1 MKKVILTEAKF
12 RKLLNE
18 IRFNKDMIFVSYL
31 YDEFNKDAMTEP
43 KEDSFR
49 NKFTGGLWA
58 CPIDSVEGWK
68 EWCEHEDFHT
78 GNNQFTFKLKPEAK
92 IYEIDNAEDLIRVS
106 TLLNNKSGRKRISLE
121 YLRSNGYDGIY
132 ATENAVMGLRYYERE
147 NRDIEDLYNWDVESL
162 FIFNP
167 DVIIPISN
175 ERVQFNYPNYDDYY
189 DY

>member
-1 MKKVILTEAKF
+1 MDRST
-12 RKLLNE
+12 
-18 IRFNKDMIFVSYL
+18 
-31 YDEFNKDAMTEP
+31 
-43 KEDSFR
+43 
-49 NKFTGGLWA
+49 
-58 CPIDSVEGWK
+58 
-68 EWCEHEDFHT
+68 
-78 GNNQFTFKLKPEAK
+78 EAK

-132 ATENAVMGLRYYERE
+132 ATENAVMGLRYYDRE

-175 ERVQFNYPNYDDYY
+175 KRVQFNYPNYDDYY